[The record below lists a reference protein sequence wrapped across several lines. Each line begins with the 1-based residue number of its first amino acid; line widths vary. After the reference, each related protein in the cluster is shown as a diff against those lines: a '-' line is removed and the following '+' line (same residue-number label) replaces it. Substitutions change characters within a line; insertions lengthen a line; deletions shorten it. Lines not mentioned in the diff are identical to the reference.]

1 MPDEGEAFDR
11 ALKHHATI
19 WQQQLNQQTPPQL
32 RKKPPKWAKYTKWP
46 NPFVMLMK
54 AINVTACEDHW
65 LALVEFY
72 GLTAAAFWF
81 ANFLPSPVELTRKL
95 TMGSYKCGCFGVPI
109 KGGPLDLIWTDKSAS
124 KALIGMS
131 SPITTGLFYWWAGQT
146 AYTALDTWHSVIQQA
161 ELCDTEGTEC
171 IIKDGDAPITGGE
184 GDFDGEAALYSVVYD
199 PLGRYPELGSH
210 IEIYFASYVNV
221 FMCGYA
227 KPGPRRLTNVRVGI
241 KHETEWVAW
250 QDLGEL
256 APNSVTAF
264 SASYSVGI
272 SGSTFFSVGVQGHK
286 EFLTVLPS
294 DFEVT
299 RFQVKVGA
307 GIDWPNHSRFPYKG
321 PLFLNCWQR
330 YWAENTP

>member
-11 ALKHHATI
+11 ALHHHATI
-19 WQQQLNQQTPPQL
+19 YQQQLNQQTPPQL
-32 RKKPPKWAKYTKWP
+32 RKKPGKLSKFTHWP
-46 NPFVMLMK
+46 NPFAMLIK
-54 AINVTACEDHW
+54 QLAVTSCETNW
-65 LALVEFY
+65 TALVEFY
-72 GLTAAAFWF
+72 GLTAASFWW
-81 ANFLPSPVELTRKL
+81 ANFFPSPVEVARKV
-95 TMGSYKCGCFGVPI
+95 TMGSYKCGFFGVPI
-109 KGGPLDLIWTDKSAS
+109 KGGPLDIIWQDKSAS
-124 KALIGMS
+124 KALIGMAE
-131 SPITTGLFYWWAGQT
+131 PFTTGLFYWWAAQT
-146 AYTALDTWHSVIQQA
+146 AYTALDTWQSLITAA
-161 ELCDTEGTEC
+161 ELCGVEGNEC
-171 IIKDGDAPITGGE
+171 IIKNGDAPITGGE

-199 PLGRYPELGSH
+199 PMGRYPELGSH
-210 IEIYFASYVNV
+210 IEIYFASHVSV

-264 SASYSVGI
+264 SASYSIGI

-294 DFEVT
+294 EFEVT
-299 RFQVKVGA
+299 RFQVKIGTGV
-307 GIDWPNHSRFPYKG
+307 DWPNHSRFPYKG

-330 YWAENTP
+330 YWAENT